1 MIVIDREWLAD
12 GEPSPELIWEVL
24 KQFDGER
31 FRLNELKDYYDGE
44 HSISERWR
52 GRGAPNYRLSHDLP
66 GYIVAMTSG
75 YLTGEPIQYT
85 VNGEWTGFQTLLD
98 CLRRSAAGSVDS
110 ELAADAA
117 LYGKG
122 VEMYY
127 ADENAM
133 PRLCQA
139 DARNAFVVY
148 DNTVEH
154 RPVFGVMLTERRNR
168 HFQRTGQRIE
178 VMTEEWNV
186 HYERTGGEI
195 PRETGRERHF
205 FGGVPMTEYWN
216 NQRERGDFEGVK
228 ALIDA
233 YDALQSDRVNDKQ
246 QFTDALMV
254 IYGATVEEDEAG

>member
-133 PRLCQA
+133 PRLCRVRQHRGAQA
-139 DARNAFVVY
+139 GLRRDADGTAEPAFSA
-148 DNTVEH
+148 DGPANRSDDGGME
-154 RPVFGVMLTERRNR
+154 RPL
-168 HFQRTGQRIE
+168 
-178 VMTEEWNV
+178 
-186 HYERTGGEI
+186 
-195 PRETGRERHF
+195 
-205 FGGVPMTEYWN
+205 
-216 NQRERGDFEGVK
+216 
-228 ALIDA
+228 
-233 YDALQSDRVNDKQ
+233 
-246 QFTDALMV
+246 
-254 IYGATVEEDEAG
+254 

>member
-98 CLRRSAAGSVDS
+98 GSPVRLPAPQRGGQRGQRTCGGRGPLRQGRGNVLRR
-110 ELAADAA
+110 
-117 LYGKG
+117 
-122 VEMYY
+122 
-127 ADENAM
+127 
-133 PRLCQA
+133 
-139 DARNAFVVY
+139 
-148 DNTVEH
+148 
-154 RPVFGVMLTERRNR
+154 
-168 HFQRTGQRIE
+168 
-178 VMTEEWNV
+178 
-186 HYERTGGEI
+186 
-195 PRETGRERHF
+195 
-205 FGGVPMTEYWN
+205 
-216 NQRERGDFEGVK
+216 
-228 ALIDA
+228 
-233 YDALQSDRVNDKQ
+233 
-246 QFTDALMV
+246 
-254 IYGATVEEDEAG
+254 

>member
-1 MIVIDREWLAD
+1 MIVIDREWLTD

-85 VNGEWTGFQTLLD
+85 VNGEGTGFQTLLD

-117 LYGKG
+117 LYG
-122 VEMYY
+122 
-127 ADENAM
+127 
-133 PRLCQA
+133 
-139 DARNAFVVY
+139 
-148 DNTVEH
+148 
-154 RPVFGVMLTERRNR
+154 
-168 HFQRTGQRIE
+168 
-178 VMTEEWNV
+178 
-186 HYERTGGEI
+186 
-195 PRETGRERHF
+195 
-205 FGGVPMTEYWN
+205 
-216 NQRERGDFEGVK
+216 
-228 ALIDA
+228 
-233 YDALQSDRVNDKQ
+233 
-246 QFTDALMV
+246 
-254 IYGATVEEDEAG
+254 